1 MFCKVRIMVKFINFE
16 KLFSVFSIKFDGTN
30 IAKDDDGTLYSR
42 RFVLEEHTERF
53 QQTSLQ
59 KVKEADIRLVRRLI
73 LKYCHIEANIISK
86 GRGHSMILFYKMVE
100 FIIESNSLMDELK
113 KWSIIDMV

>member
-30 IAKDDDGTLYSR
+30 IAKDDEGTLYSR

-73 LKYCHIEANIISK
+73 LKYCHIEANIINK
-86 GRGHSMILFYKMVE
+86 GRVHSMILFYKSSSGP
-100 FIIESNSLMDELK
+100 ISS
-113 KWSIIDMV
+113 